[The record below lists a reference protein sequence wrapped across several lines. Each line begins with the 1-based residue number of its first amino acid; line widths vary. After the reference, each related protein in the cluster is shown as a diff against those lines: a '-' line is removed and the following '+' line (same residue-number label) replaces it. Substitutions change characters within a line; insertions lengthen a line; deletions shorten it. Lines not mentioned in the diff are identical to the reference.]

1 MFYEYLNPQ
10 AIVYSGLI
18 HCMILL
24 PHDDDDAMLAIVYNG
39 LIHCMILVPH
49 DGDDAMLATLFL
61 HDYNG

>member
-1 MFYEYLNPQ
+1 
-10 AIVYSGLI
+10 
-18 HCMILL
+18 MILV

-49 DGDDAMLATLFL
+49 DGDDALLATLFL